1 MAEHALKLVFV
12 FDGAPPVLKAQEL
25 ARRRAVKVEFERAR
39 DEALARG
46 DLDAAYS
53 KATMTSRLTREMVS
67 EAKRSCGCSAFRWF
81 RRPPKAKRRRRTWLV
96 PGTSGRPQARTTTR
110 CSSARRG

>member
-39 DEALARG
+39 DEALAR
-46 DLDAAYS
+46 
-53 KATMTSRLTREMVS
+53 
-67 EAKRSCGCSAFRWF
+67 RS
-81 RRPPKAKRRRRTWLV
+81 
-96 PGTSGRPQARTTTR
+96 
-110 CSSARRG
+110 RRGVFQSDDDLASHA